1 MILRRPI
8 PISDQYRRP
17 IFDAVVLQVV
27 FGGLS
32 LLILDGGDSARICGV
47 ALLAFWSGVF
57 VLICRHPRHPSK
69 LDLELIRWGYV
80 LVLVLALVV
89 VHLAWKIRGL

>member
-1 MILRRPI
+1 MAGKVKQRENDFALSY
-8 PISDQYRRP
+8 PISGQYRRP
-17 IFDAVVLQVV
+17 IFAAVALQAV

-57 VLICRHPRHPSK
+57 VLICRHPRHPGRLNWS
-69 LDLELIRWGYV
+69 
-80 LVLVLALVV
+80 
-89 VHLAWKIRGL
+89 